1 MRIRPTIKSAR
12 STLHLLPQ
20 FSTTADKTTINPLN
34 LSDSHFPR
42 LLLRAKRTE
51 IKADGDELIL
61 PKKGNILA
69 IQSFRNLK
77 EIEKSYSLKSRPP
90 RKLAD
95 F

>member
-1 MRIRPTIKSAR
+1 MISVIE
-12 STLHLLPQ
+12 
-20 FSTTADKTTINPLN
+20 
-34 LSDSHFPR
+34 HFVYICR
-42 LLLRAKRTE
+42 FLAE